1 MIAETKQRVDGLAIL
16 RAAKFNFE
24 LAATIIAL
32 NDDNWRELLDSIP
45 PTDLRAGVEPLVHQ
59 IRAALGKDR
68 S

>member
-1 MIAETKQRVDGLAIL
+1 MTAETKQVDGLAIL
-16 RAAKFNFE
+16 RAVRFSFE
-24 LAATIIAL
+24 TTAAVIAL
-32 NDDNWRELLDSIP
+32 SPNWRELLDSIP